1 MIGEKIRDNFSVGMN
16 RLNLDEILDLDMINI
31 KSKGEASN
39 NYPIPPPGSQ
49 NNENNNPNGNVD
61 IVNKRQIIHPKLKRK
76 RPTPQKAHLPSI
88 NLKAIITPAT
98 DAPNP
103 AALGKMSGSF

>member
-1 MIGEKIRDNFSVGMN
+1 MKI
-16 RLNLDEILDLDMINI
+16 LQLIEYATI
-31 KSKGEASN
+31 
-39 NYPIPPPGSQ
+39 Q
-49 NNENNNPNGNVD
+49 NNENNNPNGSVD